1 MIETL
6 KNKGLVLK
14 IVEGLQDYFSCEI
27 KFSDDK
33 NRAWLWQSH
42 LIKNMEKKFV
52 KLVQDVW
59 SHKTPGMHKFS
70 IIKNMVAARRFQ
82 QKTNEIIGWV

>member
-1 MIETL
+1 MRKSAKGKVYVALYINDNLIIRNVATIDNMIETL

-33 NRAWLWQSH
+33 NRAWL
-42 LIKNMEKKFV
+42 
-52 KLVQDVW
+52 
-59 SHKTPGMHKFS
+59 
-70 IIKNMVAARRFQ
+70 
-82 QKTNEIIGWV
+82 